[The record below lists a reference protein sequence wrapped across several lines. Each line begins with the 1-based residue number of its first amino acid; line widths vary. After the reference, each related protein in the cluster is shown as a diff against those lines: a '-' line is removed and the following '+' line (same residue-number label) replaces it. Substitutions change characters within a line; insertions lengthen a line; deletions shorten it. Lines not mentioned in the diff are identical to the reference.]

1 MYTRRYYRKPPPGYS
16 GVAFH
21 QKREEGVFHVENG
34 TLSEGAQSAH
44 REECRTSLY
53 EGREY
58 EGRRLTPLLGGEAG
72 GVTLEGCETAEKA
85 SASGGFEAVRKDD
98 ELILLGVLLFLLG
111 SGIDEETLLVLLCML
126 ILLT

>member
-21 QKREEGVFHVENG
+21 QKREEGVLHAENG

-44 REECRTSLY
+44 REECRISRY
-53 EGREY
+53 EGQAY
-58 EGRRLTPLLGGEAG
+58 EGRRLTPLLGGEEG
-72 GVTLEGCETAEKA
+72 GVTLEGCKTAEKA
-85 SASGGFEAVRKDD
+85 SASAINEAVRKDD
-98 ELILLGVLLFLLG
+98 ELILLGALLFLLG
-111 SGIDEETLLVLLCML
+111 SGIDEEALLVLLCML